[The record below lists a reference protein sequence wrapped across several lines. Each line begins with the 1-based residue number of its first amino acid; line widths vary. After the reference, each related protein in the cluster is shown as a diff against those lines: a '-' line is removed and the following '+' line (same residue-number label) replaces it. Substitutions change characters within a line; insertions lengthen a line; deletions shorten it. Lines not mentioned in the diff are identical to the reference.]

1 LSFLFKTIAIHQPN
15 FLPWPGYFLKIVS
28 CDVFVF
34 HDNVQITKRGYTRRT
49 KISSNKLY
57 EESQW
62 LTVPLKKHSDFA
74 LIKDLEIS
82 WDTDW
87 PQKHLNQIKSTYY
100 GCPRFD
106 EFFKILSYWYQ
117 QVKEIGYL
125 SDMNIFFIRQIL
137 KELGIEK
144 EIFKSSEL
152 PVGGKATSY
161 NLAITQHLNGTQ
173 YLCGNGASKYQ
184 DDQQFLD
191 HHIQVRH
198 LDAIQNL
205 GNEFLN
211 INLQVSI
218 IELFMNVEID
228 AIRKVFRK
236 LAMNG

>member
-1 LSFLFKTIAIHQPN
+1 M
-15 FLPWPGYFLKIVS
+15 PWPGYFIKIAC
-28 CDVFVF
+28 CDVFVI
-34 HDNVQITKRGYTRRT
+34 HDNVQITKSGPTRRV
-49 KISSNKLY
+49 KVPNVQQHHLDNK
-57 EESQW
+57 W

-74 LIKDLEIS
+74 LIKDLKIS
-82 WDTDW
+82 WDIDW
-87 PQKHLNQIKSTYY
+87 SQKHLNQIKATYHRS
-100 GCPRFD
+100 P
-106 EFFKILSYWYQ
+106 FFKDFFRTLSLWYH
-117 QVKEIGYL
+117 QVKEMEYL

-152 PVGGKATSY
+152 PVSGKATSY

-211 INLQVSI
+211 INLQLSI

-228 AIRKVFRK
+228 ALRNVFRK